1 MEGAAHLRSSAG
13 KNGKATRSCH
23 ELLKNYLGSLQLPR
37 VWAFPIKSHLNF
49 KLVPSSRDCK
59 KGSYF
64 SLATPKLPGS
74 KTQHKLTSNTQSIQ
88 QQRINLVSISN
99 IQYRLSGQN
108 NKIRRPTFILLFSWG
123 KQLRCNCMPD
133 NYLPSQ
139 CFINKAATS
148 EISCLHFLVLQL
160 WSASSLPQEIIWI
173 EKTSILCLSL

>member
-1 MEGAAHLRSSAG
+1 MGNTQKSHLQHTHRPRLRNQSSPDSLRYSLSALHGRSCSSE
-13 KNGKATRSCH
+13 KQRWQNGKATRSCH

-108 NKIRRPTFILLFSWG
+108 NKIRHPTFILLFS
-123 KQLRCNCMPD
+123 
-133 NYLPSQ
+133 
-139 CFINKAATS
+139 
-148 EISCLHFLVLQL
+148 
-160 WSASSLPQEIIWI
+160 
-173 EKTSILCLSL
+173 